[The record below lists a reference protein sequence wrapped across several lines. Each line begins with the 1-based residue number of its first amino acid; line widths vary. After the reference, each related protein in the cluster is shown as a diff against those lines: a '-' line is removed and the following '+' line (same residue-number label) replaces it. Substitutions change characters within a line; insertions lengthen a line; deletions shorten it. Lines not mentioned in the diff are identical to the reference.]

1 MKVLF
6 VTWDGPQVSY
16 LEGLFLPIFERL
28 QAAGLEFHVLQ
39 FTWGDPKGLAR
50 ARSACERA
58 GIPYRPVSVWRR
70 PVGFGSLLTA
80 LAGGRLIRKLARSWA
95 IDVVMPR
102 SNLPAL
108 ATLCALRKQAFPV
121 VFDADG
127 LPLDERVD
135 FAGASPSGLVYRLLR
150 DVEAE
155 MVRRS
160 NTVLTRSTKAAEI
173 LLARAGARTAPDN
186 FKVVGNGR
194 DASKFAPGTAA
205 ERSGTRRELG
215 FYDDSPVL
223 VYAGSLGEQYCMNE
237 MLALFAAIKRR
248 RADAKLLILSGTP
261 DVARAALA
269 GNPSLAADS
278 SIRSVSPDE
287 VPRYLACA
295 DLGLALRRPSFS
307 MQAVAPIKVGEYLL
321 CGLPV
326 VATKGIGDTDVLGS
340 EVAFLLEKM
349 DATEL
354 ECAAEWFCTNVFPAR
369 ATSRDDCR
377 SVGLQYFSLDASKAA
392 YLSAFDR
399 LRLSET

>member
-1 MKVLF
+1 MRVLF

-16 LEGLFLPIFERL
+16 LEGLFLPIFVQL
-28 QAAGLEFHVLQ
+28 QSAGLQFHVLQ
-39 FTWGDPKGLAR
+39 FTWGDAERLALT
-50 ARSACERA
+50 RSACEKAGVLYRA
-58 GIPYRPVSVWRR
+58 VSVWRR

-108 ATLCALRKQAFPV
+108 ATLYALRKQVFPV

-173 LLARAGARTAPDN
+173 LLARAGSGTTHDK

-194 DASKFAPGTAA
+194 DATKFAPATAA
-205 ERSGTRRELG
+205 ARSAIRRELG
-215 FYDDSPVL
+215 FDDNSPLV

-237 MLALFAAIKRR
+237 MLALFAAVKRR
-248 RADAKLLILSGTP
+248 RADAKLLILSGSP
-261 DVARAALA
+261 EVARHALA
-269 GNPSLAADS
+269 SKPSLAAAS
-278 SIRSVSPDE
+278 SIRSVSPDQ
-287 VPRYLACA
+287 VPQYLACA

-326 VATKGIGDTDVLGS
+326 VATKGIGDTNVLGS

-349 DATEL
+349 DQTEL

-369 ATSRDDCR
+369 AIASDRCR
-377 SVGLQYFSLDASKAA
+377 SVGLKHFSLDACKAA

-399 LRLSET
+399 LRA